1 MSKLKEIFEKLSKLE
16 SLISG
21 EVEAEQV
28 QEQYLETKTADGK
41 ILRCL
46 ADVGFQMGAIVSII
60 QEDGS
65 VIPAPTGVYTLED
78 GTVYEIQDGTIVNV
92 TMPEAETETE
102 PAVEVEVEEQSEVKV
117 ENKSEILIEELQK
130 EISELKSKL
139 EAFEKEKVE
148 LQAEIKKIGEQPSVE
163 PLKKSDKKENNN
175 QYIGK
180 TLRSSVVL
188 NSIIGKRN

>member
-21 EVEAEQV
+21 EKQVEAEQV

-60 QEDGS
+60 QEDGT

-92 TMPEAETETE
+92 TMPEAETE